1 MNRKHFLLVA
11 IATVLT
17 SAFVW
22 VRLQI
27 VSISYDIHEQQNRER
42 ALREECNALS
52 LRIHESRSPYRLEA
66 VAKTL
71 KMSAPRPEQIIV
83 LRDTP

>member
-27 VSISYDIHEQQNRER
+27 VSISYEIHELQNQER
-42 ALREECNALS
+42 ILREESSALS

-71 KMSAPRPEQIIV
+71 KMHPPLPDQIIV